1 MKFTKMHGIG
11 NDYVLVNRIQ
21 EPILDPR
28 ALSVRMCQRHTGI
41 GADGLVLLES
51 SSAADFTMRIFNAD
65 GSESESCGNALR
77 CIAGY
82 IRSKKLTGKTEF
94 SLETG
99 SGIRGISI
107 LSGDDEAYRI
117 RVDMGEPVLT
127 PDKIPVKL
135 PGDRV
140 LGYTLRM
147 DGRLYTISAVG
158 MGNPHCIVFTD
169 DPDWIDVQTIGLL
182 IENHALFPNKTNVEF
197 MKVVDRGHI
206 RLRVWERGVGETMAC
221 GTGACAAMVAAFL
234 SGRVDTTVVAHLRG
248 GSLLVEWNLQNNH
261 VCQTG
266 AAEHVFNG
274 DWPDDTIAG

>member
-1 MKFTKMHGIG
+1 MHGIG
-11 NDYVLVNRIQ
+11 NDYVLVNRME
-21 EPILDPR
+21 EPIRDPR
-28 ALSVRMCQRHTGI
+28 ALSIMMCQRHTGI

-51 SSAADFTMRIFNAD
+51 SSTADFTMRIFNAD

-82 IRSKKLTGKTEF
+82 IRSKKLTDKTEF

-107 LSGDDEAYRI
+107 LSRDDEAYRI
-117 RVDMGEPVLT
+117 RVDMGEPVLV
-127 PDKIPVKL
+127 PYKIPVKL

-140 LGYTLRM
+140 LGHTLRL

-169 DPDWIDVQTIGLL
+169 DPDWIDVQTIGPL

-197 MKVVDRGHI
+197 MKVVNRGHI

-221 GTGACAAMVAAFL
+221 GTGACAAMVAAYL
-234 SGRVDTTVVAHLRG
+234 SGRVDTAVVVQLRG
-248 GSLLVEWNLQNNH
+248 GSLLVEWDLQNNH
-261 VCQTG
+261 VYQTG
-266 AAEHVFNG
+266 AAEHVYNG